1 MANKIQVRRGLRAHL
16 PVLSIGELG
25 FCTDT
30 KELFIGSENGNI
42 AIANLEHE
50 HEFTHD
56 HDERYYTKSA
66 TNNLLNEKADI
77 NHNHT
82 KSDITDF
89 AHTHSEYLTDLPE
102 HSHDEYLTSL
112 PTHDHD
118 ERYNT
123 KAEITTLLGGKANNT
138 HSHAISDIT
147 NLQTSLNGKANI
159 NHTHISVGTSNG
171 GADIWYKVI
180 G

>member
-1 MANKIQVRRGLRAHL
+1 MANKIQVRRGIRAHL
-16 PVLSIGELG
+16 PVLSVGEFG

-30 KELFIGSENGNI
+30 KELFVGSDSGNI

-66 TNNLLNEKADI
+66 TNNLLNEKANI

-89 AHTHSEYLTDLPE
+89 AHTHSEYLTELP
-102 HSHDEYLTSL
+102 SHN
-112 PTHDHD
+112 HDG
-118 ERYNT
+118 RYNT
-123 KAEITTLLGGKANNT
+123 KSEITTALAGK
-138 HSHAISDIT
+138 SDINHVHTISNVT
-147 NLQTSLNGKANI
+147 NLQSSLNGKSDVG
-159 NHTHISVGTSNG
+159 HVHSVEDISDMPEIPSISIGTSHNN
-171 GADIWYKVI
+171 ADIWYKEV
-180 G
+180 